1 MVVTKEKDPVALQS
15 SEGLSHDVL
24 LHDYD
29 TKSSSKCQSDD
40 VPKWTQTDSELL
52 NRFVP
57 KKAASILLSDSYKRL
72 GRISR
77 SERVS
82 DCGSFLDFA
91 YTIDE
96 NGSISETGKLHSA
109 NFCRDRLCPMCSWRR
124 SLKIFGQVS
133 HIMDCIGSN
142 YKFLFLTL
150 TVPNCTAQELPET
163 LDRLMV
169 AFKKLMH
176 YKPVKIVQ
184 GFFRA
189 LEITRNKKTGTYHPH
204 FHVILAVPLSYGG
217 KYYIKRDDWLHMWQK
232 AYKDPSITQVD
243 IRVLKDKDGNRIEGE
258 FTQAMKAAVAE
269 VAKYPLKSSEY
280 LIASD
285 PELTDDTVKT
295 LSDSLYHRRLVS
307 YSGCFKDVFDNL
319 ALDDP
324 EEGDLIHLDD
334 SINESLSM
342 LIVRYGWSCGVY
354 KITGSHIEM
363 SSKEAALFE

>member
-1 MVVTKEKDPVALQS
+1 MIEVKEKDPVAMAS
-15 SEGLSHDVL
+15 SEGLNLKL
-24 LHDYD
+24 LQDYD
-29 TKSSSKCQSDD
+29 TKSFGKCQSADD
-40 VPKWTQTDSELL
+40 PKWAQTDSEIKD
-52 NRFVP
+52 RFVP
-57 KKAASILLSDSYKRL
+57 KKVASILLSESYRRL
-72 GRISR
+72 GRIGKAD
-77 SERVS
+77 RVS

-91 YTIDE
+91 YAIDE
-96 NGSISETGKLHSA
+96 NGSMSESGKLHSA

-133 HIMDCIGSN
+133 HIMDCIAGN

-150 TVPNCTAQELPET
+150 TVPNCAPDELPAT

-169 AFKKLMH
+169 SFKKLMK
-176 YKPVKIVQ
+176 YKRLKFVK

-189 LEITRNKKTGTYHPH
+189 LEITRNKDTGTYHPH
-204 FHVILAVPLSYGG
+204 FHCILAVPMNYG
-217 KYYIKRDDWLHMWQK
+217 KKEYVKHSEWLNLWRK
-232 AYKDPSITQVD
+232 AYKDDSITQVD
-243 IRVLKDKDGNRIEGE
+243 IRVLKDKDGNRLEGE
-258 FTQAMKAAVAE
+258 FTKSMKAAIAE

-280 LIASD
+280 LFSGDQVI
-285 PELTDDTVKT
+285 TDDIIRT
-295 LSDSLYHRRLVS
+295 LSDALFHRRLVA
-307 YSGCFKDVFDNL
+307 YGGCFKDAFEKM

-354 KITGSHIEM
+354 KIIGTRIEM